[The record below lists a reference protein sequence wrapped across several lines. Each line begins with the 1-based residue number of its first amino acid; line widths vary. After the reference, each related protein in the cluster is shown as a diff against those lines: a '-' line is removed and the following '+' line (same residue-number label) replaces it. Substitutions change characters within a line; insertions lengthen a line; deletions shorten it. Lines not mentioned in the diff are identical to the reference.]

1 MVIVPIRGLHF
12 YEAER
17 LYAQGGLTAG
27 LRVTLVRDLSNAF
40 DHHAVQVRLTTT
52 RALLGHIPREHS
64 QLFSAAIDG
73 KTILDAVIMDVEKSG
88 KYLTAKIRVTH
99 REVSKSSF
107 SPAAAPKTDLRH
119 YARTDRGAQSAV
131 VNKKKPRRDSSKID
145 FAVLPACS
153 GLYCIEN
160 IDNGRAY
167 IGSTKNIRERAT
179 THFRELADG
188 THHNQELMADYR
200 RYGQGRFR
208 IAVVIQADFDLLAL
222 EAAEISTRLV
232 NGVQLYNATD
242 DGQGYFNPKA
252 VATEAKGI
260 ANLSLAVESG
270 TQPELKSSSKDAH
283 DAAHRIAENP
293 ASPLLGLRPSA
304 ASPQESKASATT
316 QITPARFAL
325 FVVAN
330 IAHVRSYWFIYLA
343 VFIYLGVRIW
353 WAIE

>member
-131 VNKKKPRRDSSKID
+131 VNKKNLVAIARRSTSLFFQLVRVCIASKTLTMV
-145 FAVLPACS
+145 AHTLVLQKIFGNALLHISESWPTEP
-153 GLYCIEN
+153 I
-160 IDNGRAY
+160 I
-167 IGSTKNIRERAT
+167 IKN
-179 THFRELADG
+179 
-188 THHNQELMADYR
+188 
-200 RYGQGRFR
+200 
-208 IAVVIQADFDLLAL
+208 
-222 EAAEISTRLV
+222 
-232 NGVQLYNATD
+232 
-242 DGQGYFNPKA
+242 
-252 VATEAKGI
+252 
-260 ANLSLAVESG
+260 
-270 TQPELKSSSKDAH
+270 
-283 DAAHRIAENP
+283 
-293 ASPLLGLRPSA
+293 
-304 ASPQESKASATT
+304 
-316 QITPARFAL
+316 
-325 FVVAN
+325 
-330 IAHVRSYWFIYLA
+330 
-343 VFIYLGVRIW
+343 
-353 WAIE
+353 